1 MNVTVFHCVQAET
14 WEHEGRMLDW
24 GVVRRSLLFALALS
38 MAGLGP
44 VPLSACAIF
53 TSKMAECA
61 TPQTKSRCNQMN
73 MDESIPKVAAAPNA
87 SCCSLS
93 NAPLSATRQKMS
105 ELSLA
110 AFPIVV
116 LGSEWKLLRTK
127 EQRPTQIEQALSPPP
142 LQSVLCT
149 FLI

>member
-1 MNVTVFHCVQAET
+1 M
-14 WEHEGRMLDW
+14 
-24 GVVRRSLLFALALS
+24 RRSLIFALALS

-53 TSKMAECA
+53 SSKMAECA
-61 TPQTKSRCNQMN
+61 TPQTKSRCDQMN
-73 MDESIPKVAAAPNA
+73 MDESIPKVAAAPNS

-93 NAPLSATRQKMS
+93 NAPVPATRQKMS
-105 ELSLA
+105 EPSLA
-110 AFPIVV
+110 AVPILV
-116 LGSEWKLLRTK
+116 LDMSWKLPRIK

-142 LQSVLCT
+142 LQSLFCT

>member
-1 MNVTVFHCVQAET
+1 
-14 WEHEGRMLDW
+14 
-24 GVVRRSLLFALALS
+24 

-53 TSKMAECA
+53 SSKMAECA
-61 TPQTKSRCNQMN
+61 TPLTKSRCDQMN

-93 NAPLSATRQKMS
+93 NAPVPATRQKMS
-105 ELSLA
+105 GLSLA
-110 AFPIVV
+110 AVSIVS
-116 LGSEWKLLRTK
+116 LGIEWKLVRAK

-142 LQSVLCT
+142 QQSVLCT